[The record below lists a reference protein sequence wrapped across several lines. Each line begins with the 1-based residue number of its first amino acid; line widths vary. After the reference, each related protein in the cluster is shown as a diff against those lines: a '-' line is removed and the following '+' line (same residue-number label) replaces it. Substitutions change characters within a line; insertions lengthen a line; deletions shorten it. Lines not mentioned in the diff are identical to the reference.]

1 VFLSWF
7 IKLLLLQIGG
17 FTLYR
22 RGRPFLWG
30 CWWVMSRRW
39 ASPTAWI
46 SSGFLRMAMC
56 CIPGKFQ
63 VRKLNGIT
71 GHLTQRLFFSMLKNY
86 LMIAVRH
93 LVKNEGNNLLNILG
107 LTLGMT
113 QILYLLLLDAAYLTT
128 AHQSR

>member
-1 VFLSWF
+1 
-7 IKLLLLQIGG
+7 
-17 FTLYR
+17 
-22 RGRPFLWG
+22 
-30 CWWVMSRRW
+30 
-39 ASPTAWI
+39 
-46 SSGFLRMAMC
+46 MAMC

-128 AHQSR
+128 AHQAR